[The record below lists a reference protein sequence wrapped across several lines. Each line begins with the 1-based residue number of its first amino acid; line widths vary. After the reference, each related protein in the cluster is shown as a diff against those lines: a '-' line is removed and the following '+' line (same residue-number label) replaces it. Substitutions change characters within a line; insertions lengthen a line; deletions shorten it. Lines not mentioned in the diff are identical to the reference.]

1 MVIETARMAVEA
13 ATVDAITTAIAIPLI
28 IITIL
33 ILFLKGT
40 ALYKAAQLKD
50 KVWFWVLLIF
60 NTAGILP
67 LIYLY
72 MKRKKKIN

>member
-1 MVIETARMAVEA
+1 MDATTVMTGLQDQAVQPI
-13 ATVDAITTAIAIPLI
+13 VDSLGISLLFIIV
-28 IITIL
+28 IITI
-33 ILFLKGT
+33 IKGV
-40 ALYKAAQLKD
+40 ALYKSARLNE

-72 MKRKKKIN
+72 IKRKRKI